1 MLQWLAMELLLFPYK
16 GNSNLSLL
24 KDFSSHGKNLNILKQ
39 LKQNNMK
46 IEIKISVYYNEAN
59 EATLDA
65 EVKTQEAD
73 IYEVFQTL
81 EEVKKRYYEDYKRKK
96 EAENILELLN

>member
-1 MLQWLAMELLLFPYK
+1 MELLLFPYR
-16 GNSNLSLL
+16 GIMNTSLL

>member
-1 MLQWLAMELLLFPYK
+1 M
-16 GNSNLSLL
+16 NTSLV
-24 KDFSSHGKNLNILKQ
+24 KDYSSHGKSLNILKQ

-96 EAENILELLN
+96 EAGNILELLN